1 MPDWLVN
8 IPAGFWAVLSD
19 MSPYLL
25 FGFAVAGAL
34 SVLVSPEFIER
45 HLGGRGIWP
54 VAKASAFGVPL
65 PLCSCGVIPVAAS
78 LRKHG
83 ASKGATV
90 GFLISTPQTG
100 VDSVLVTLSL
110 LGPVFAVFRPLVALA
125 SGLIGGTLASVVDS
139 DDTSAGAGAAACQD
153 SCCSADPAQGRFRR
167 ALAYG
172 FVALPRDIG
181 RALLV
186 GLVLAAVISA
196 ALPPKCFAGVLG
208 GGIGAMVIMMLAGMP
223 IYVCATASIPV
234 VAALIAKGLSPGA
247 ALVFLMTGPA
257 TNAAAIVT
265 IWRVLGRRTA
275 VVYLLTVAFSALGAG
290 VLLDFIFDAGQVPP
304 PGPAMGWML
313 PEPVKW
319 ACAVVLLGVLAGAI
333 FPRRPGAEGA
343 DEQAQHDDVTTL
355 AIKGMTCS
363 HCAGSVRRAVLAC
376 PGVTAADVDLA
387 TGRATVSG
395 GEAEALGKA
404 VEALGFSVTG
414 ARAPDRTEQA

>member
-8 IPAGFWAVLSD
+8 IPAGFWTVLSE

-54 VAKASAFGVPL
+54 VVKASAFGVPL

-83 ASKGATV
+83 AGKGATV

-100 VDSVLVTLSL
+100 VDSVFVTLSL

-139 DDTSAGAGAAACQD
+139 DDAAGGAAPPCQD
-153 SCCSADPAQGRFRR
+153 ACCAVDPARGRFRR
-167 ALAYG
+167 AMGYG

-186 GLVLAAVISA
+186 GLIIAAIISA
-196 ALPPKCFAGVLG
+196 AVPPMFFAGILG
-208 GGIGAMVIMMLAGMP
+208 GGLGAMVIMMLVGIP
-223 IYVCATASIPV
+223 VYVCATASIPV
-234 VAALIAKGLSPGA
+234 AAVLIAKGLSPGA

-275 VVYLLTVAFSALGAG
+275 VVYLLTVALSALAAG
-290 VLLDFIFDAGQVPP
+290 VLLDAIFDAGQVPP

-313 PEPVKW
+313 PGPVKW
-319 ACAVVLLGVLAGAI
+319 ACAVVLLGVLGKAM
-333 FPRRPGAEGA
+333 FPRRAGEHGD
-343 DEQAQHDDVTTL
+343 DEQAQRDDVTVLTV
-355 AIKGMTCS
+355 KGMTCS
-363 HCAGSVRRAVLAC
+363 HCASSVRRAILAC
-376 PGVTAADVDLA
+376 PGVTAVEVDLA
-387 TGRATVSG
+387 TGRASVEG
-395 GEAEALGKA
+395 GDGDALGEAIEALGYTV
-404 VEALGFSVTG
+404 VEA
-414 ARAPDRTEQA
+414 RASDRTVQP